1 MVHAEEFEGASR
13 RLDATFRSLGVAA
26 AHLFL
31 LAGAAFR
38 YPLYDIVVQTLPV
51 IEALNTGESPLDAE
65 VATVGG
71 VVVESEDVVA
81 ERRGN
86 NETR

>member
-1 MVHAEEFEGASR
+1 MRPS
-13 RLDATFRSLGVAA
+13 GVSAL
-26 AHLFL
+26 HLFL
-31 LAGAAFR
+31 LAGATLSDPFHDIIVQAF
-38 YPLYDIVVQTLPV
+38 PV
-51 IEALNTGESPLDAE
+51 IEALNGGESSLDAE